1 MGEYL
6 SAMKGA
12 PYRDQVFD
20 YIEAEDT
27 SRPLAWE
34 LDQLGA
40 PVSGPSRYFTR
51 IPALRRSAASSSGFA
66 VTRLRAMLSPGGRKT
81 VL

>member
-34 LDQLGA
+34 LDQLGGA
-40 PVSGPSRYFTR
+40 GFRTIEVLHKNTCF
-51 IPALRRSAASSSGFA
+51 AAFGS
-66 VTRLRAMLSPGGRKT
+66 VK
-81 VL
+81 